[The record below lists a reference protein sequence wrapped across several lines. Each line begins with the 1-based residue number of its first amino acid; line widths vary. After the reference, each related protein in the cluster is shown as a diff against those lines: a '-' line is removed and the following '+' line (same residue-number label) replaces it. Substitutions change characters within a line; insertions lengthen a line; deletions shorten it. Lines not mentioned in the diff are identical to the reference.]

1 MNYIISNGNFYEC
14 NPNANDELAHYGVLG
29 MKWGVRRGNSAKAY
43 EKASKKLRKLDKKA
57 DRLMDKAYDKK
68 AKADKKA
75 GSFFATE
82 KSARKA
88 DFKAQKALRKSVVAT
103 RKAQKWL
110 REMESTFKNTPES
123 LSKEQIEMGRTYLE
137 RMNMRTF

>member
-1 MNYIISNGNFYEC
+1 MDYIITTDG
-14 NPNANDELAHYGVLG
+14 ELKHYGVLG
-29 MKWGVRRGNSAKAY
+29 MKWGVRRGNSARAY
-43 EKASKKLRKLDKKA
+43 ERASKKLKKLDKKA
-57 DRLMDKAYDKK
+57 DRLMNKAYDKK

-123 LSKEQIEMGRTYLE
+123 LSKEQIDMGRVYLE
-137 RMNMRTF
+137 RMNARTF

>member
-1 MNYIISNGNFYEC
+1 MNYIVSNGTFYERTSKT
-14 NPNANDELAHYGVLG
+14 NDELAHYGVMG
-29 MKWGVRRGNSAKAY
+29 MKWGVRRGNTAKAY
-43 EKASKKLRKLDKKA
+43 EKASKKLDRLNRKA

-75 GSFFATE
+75 ASVFATE

-110 REMESTFKNTPES
+110 RAMDTTFKSTPEK
-123 LSKEQIEMGRTYLE
+123 LSKEQIEMGRVYLE

>member
-1 MNYIISNGNFYEC
+1 MNYILNNNG
-14 NPNANDELAHYGVLG
+14 ELYHYGVVG
-29 MKWGVRRGNSAKAY
+29 MKWGVRRGNTSKAY
-43 EKASKKLRKLDKKA
+43 EKASKKLKKLDAKA
-57 DRLMDKAYDKK
+57 DRLMDKAYEKK

-75 GSFFATE
+75 SSFFASE

-110 REMESTFKNTPES
+110 NTMDATFKNTPEK
-123 LSKEQIEMGRTYLE
+123 LSKEQVDMGRTYLE

>member
-1 MNYIISNGNFYEC
+1 MNYVYGNGSFYDST
-14 NPNANDELAHYGVLG
+14 DELTHYGVLG
-29 MKWGVRRGNSAKAY
+29 MKWGVRRGNTAKAY
-43 EKASKKLRKLDKKA
+43 EKASKKLDRLNRKA
-57 DRLMDKAYDKK
+57 DRMMDKAYDKK

-75 GSFFATE
+75 ASVFTTE
-82 KSARKA
+82 KGARKA

-110 REMESTFKNTPES
+110 NAMDSTFKNTS
-123 LSKEQIEMGRTYLE
+123 VKLTKEQTDMGRLYLE

>member
-1 MNYIISNGNFYEC
+1 MDHVLSTNG
-14 NPNANDELAHYGVLG
+14 ELYHYGVLG
-29 MKWGVRRGNSAKAY
+29 MKWGVRRGNSAQAY
-43 EKASKKLRKLDKKA
+43 EKASKKLNKLSKKA

-75 GSFFATE
+75 SSLFATE
-82 KSARKA
+82 KSAKKA

-110 REMESTFKNTPES
+110 RSMDQTFQSTPEK
-123 LSKEQIEMGRTYLE
+123 LSKEQIEMGRVFID
-137 RMNMRTF
+137 RMNRRTF

>member
-1 MNYIISNGNFYEC
+1 MNYIISNGNFYER
-14 NPNANDELAHYGVLG
+14 NPDAIDELAHYGVVG
-29 MKWGVRRGNSAKAY
+29 MKWGVRRGNTAKAY
-43 EKASKKLRKLDKKA
+43 EKASKKLRKLDRKA
-57 DRLMDKAYDKK
+57 DRMMDKAYEKK

-75 GSFFATE
+75 SSFFASE

-110 REMESTFKNTPES
+110 KEMENTFKNTPES
-123 LSKEQIEMGRTYLE
+123 LSKEQIETGKTYLE

>member
-1 MNYIISNGNFYEC
+1 MENNYFIASDG
-14 NPNANDELAHYGVLG
+14 ELYHYGVLG
-29 MKWGVRRGNSAKAY
+29 MKWGVRRGKSAKAY

-57 DRLMDKAYDKK
+57 DRLMDKAYEKK

-75 GSFFATE
+75 SSFLATE

-110 REMESTFKNTPES
+110 REMSGVFENTTES
-123 LSKEQIEMGRTYLE
+123 LSPEQIEMGRVYVE
-137 RMNMRTF
+137 RMNKRTF

>member
-1 MNYIISNGNFYEC
+1 MDNKYVIG
-14 NPNANDELAHYGVLG
+14 PDGELYHYGVVG
-29 MKWGVRRGNSAKAY
+29 MKWGVRRGNTARAY
-43 EKASKKLRKLDKKA
+43 ERASKKLNRLNRKA

-110 REMESTFKNTPES
+110 RAMESTFKNTPES
-123 LSKEQIEMGRTYLE
+123 LSKEQIEMGRLYVE

>member
-1 MNYIISNGNFYEC
+1 MNEYILTTEGNFYEL
-14 NPNANDELAHYGVLG
+14 PADELAHYGVLG

-43 EKASKKLRKLDKKA
+43 ERASKKLNRLNKKA

-68 AKADKKA
+68 AKADAKA
-75 GSFFATE
+75 SSFFATE

-88 DFKAQKALRKSVVAT
+88 DFKAQKALRKSVIAT

-110 REMESTFKNTPES
+110 RAMDATFKNTPEK
-123 LSKEQIEMGRTYLE
+123 LSKEQVEMGRVYTE

>member
-1 MNYIISNGNFYEC
+1 MNEKYVISSDGNFYEF
-14 NPNANDELAHYGVLG
+14 PADELAHYGVIG
-29 MKWGVRRGNSAKAY
+29 MKWGVRRGNTAKAY
-43 EKASKKLRKLDKKA
+43 ERASKKLRKLNNKA

-75 GSFFATE
+75 GSLFATE

-110 REMESTFKNTPES
+110 REMDSTFKNTPEK
-123 LSKEQIEMGRTYLE
+123 LSKEQIDMGRVYIE